1 MIGIDTNI
9 LLYARLAGNPL
20 HERAKEFLEGQA
32 DNPDVVIAELV
43 LVEFYLALRNP
54 AIVDAPLS
62 ARAAS
67 QECQL
72 FRRHPRWQ
80 LVENAEVMGKVWDM
94 AAGRHFAR
102 RRIID
107 ARLART
113 LLAYGVTELATA
125 NIRDFEEFGFA
136 RVWSPVSA

>member
-9 LLYARLAGNPL
+9 LLYARLEGNPS
-20 HERAKEFLEGQA
+20 HERAREFLEGQA

-54 AIVDAPLS
+54 AIIDSPLS
-62 ARAAS
+62 AKAAS
-67 QECQL
+67 QECQI

-94 AAGRHFAR
+94 AAGRNFAR

-107 ARLART
+107 ARLAKT
-113 LLAYGVTELATA
+113 LLAYGVTEFATG

-136 RVWSPVSA
+136 RVWSPVSS